1 MISAGYTAR
10 PTTLTAGTVPV
21 AAAAASVARPL
32 TLELPNG
39 ERFEHIKFT
48 NFKNL
53 EKPVV
58 NILRSVNPDTSA
70 VVFDIDETIL
80 INDSKV
86 DACWN
91 ARPNP
96 GIMKIYRLCLRL
108 NIAVY
113 FVTARRLSDSN
124 YEWTTKQL
132 QCVGAGIYA
141 ELHMCPESYR
151 VSPAKIS
158 EFKKRARARIVRKS
172 GRQIV
177 LNAGDQWTDTLQ
189 MSNRKECNA
198 FNEKDSKSYWL
209 FQPIDRE
216 VMWQLKLPDRSKY

>member
-1 MISAGYTAR
+1 MATALEGGKAATPR
-10 PTTLTAGTVPV
+10 TLVV
-21 AAAAASVARPL
+21 
-32 TLELPNG
+32 NG

-53 EKPVV
+53 EKPLTD
-58 NILRSVNPDTSA
+58 ILRSVNPSNSA

-80 INDSKV
+80 INDPKI
-86 DACWN
+86 DACYH

-108 NIAVY
+108 QIAVY
-113 FVTARRLSDSN
+113 FVTARRLSDEN

-132 QCVGAGIYA
+132 QCIGAGKYA

-151 VSPAKIS
+151 VSAAKIS
-158 EFKKRARARIVRKS
+158 EFKKRARARIMRKS
-172 GRQIV
+172 KRQIV

-189 MSNRKECNA
+189 MSSIKECNA
-198 FNEKDSKSYWL
+198 FIEKDNKSYWL

-216 VMWQLKLPDRSKY
+216 VVWQLKLPDRGGY

>member
-1 MISAGYTAR
+1 MAEEAR
-10 PTTLTAGTVPV
+10 PTCKPVP
-21 AAAAASVARPL
+21 L
-32 TLELPNG
+32 ILKG
-39 ERFEHIKFT
+39 GKERFEHVKYT
-48 NFKNL
+48 NFKHL
-53 EKPVV
+53 EKQLVE
-58 NILRSVNPDTSA
+58 ILKCVNPDTSA

-80 INDSKV
+80 LNDSKV

-132 QCVGAGIYA
+132 QCVGAGKYA

-151 VSPAKIS
+151 ASPAKIS
-158 EFKKRARARIVRKS
+158 EFKKRARARIVRRS
-172 GRQIV
+172 GRNIV

-189 MSNRKECNA
+189 FSTVKEVNA
-198 FNEKDSKSYWL
+198 FMKTDNKSYWL

-216 VMWQLKLPDRSKY
+216 VLWQLKLPDRSQ

>member
-1 MISAGYTAR
+1 MAEEAR
-10 PTTLTAGTVPV
+10 PACKPVPLILKGG
-21 AAAAASVARPL
+21 S
-32 TLELPNG
+32 
-39 ERFEHIKFT
+39 ERFEHVKYT
-48 NFKNL
+48 NFKHL
-53 EKPVV
+53 EKQLIE
-58 NILRSVNPDTSA
+58 ILKCVNPDRSA

-80 INDSKV
+80 LNDPKV

-132 QCVGAGIYA
+132 QCVGAGKYA

-151 VSPAKIS
+151 ASPAKIS
-158 EFKKRARARIVRKS
+158 EFKKRARARIARRS
-172 GRQIV
+172 GRNIV

-189 MSNRKECNA
+189 FSTVKEVNA
-198 FNEKDSKSYWL
+198 FMKTDNKSYWL

-216 VMWQLKLPDRSKY
+216 VLWQLKLPDRSQ